1 MNELLWG
8 DFDGL
13 VFSTGVTVL
22 PPVMTIAKLSLKQI
36 LLPILNKFHNY
47 DSEKYKNIPLNDIS
61 NNPMIAR
68 ILFFCEYTPDT

>member
-1 MNELLWG
+1 
-8 DFDGL
+8 
-13 VFSTGVTVL
+13 
-22 PPVMTIAKLSLKQI
+22 MTIAKLSLKQI
-36 LLPILNKFHNY
+36 LLPILNKYHNY